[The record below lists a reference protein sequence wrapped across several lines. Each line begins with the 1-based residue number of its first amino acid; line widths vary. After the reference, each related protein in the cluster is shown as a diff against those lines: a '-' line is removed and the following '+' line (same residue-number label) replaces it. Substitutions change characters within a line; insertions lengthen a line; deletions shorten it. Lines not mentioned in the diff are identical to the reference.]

1 MKKSNIIKFLLM
13 AVLFSASAAGCKKD
27 PDNPNDPQDPN
38 NEPEQITKVKL
49 TFTNDSTNAVS
60 TFTWVDD
67 DGVGGLDPTIDEIVL
82 SAASSYSVAI
92 DFIDGSGVEDESL
105 TPEITTESDE
115 HFVCFEPNSELVNSL
130 TIDRTDTDGTF
141 EIGLTSTWVT
151 GQAKDAAITISLK
164 HQPDGAKDGT
174 CTPGETDV
182 EVTFLVKIQ

>member
-1 MKKSNIIKFLLM
+1 MKTINAIIFLSLS
-13 AVLFSASAAGCKKD
+13 LLLSTTSGCKKD
-27 PDNPNDPQDPN
+27 DENPEDPQLVD

-60 TFTWVDD
+60 AFTWADD
-67 DGVGGLDPTIDEIVL
+67 DGVGGLDPIIDEIVL
-82 SAASSYSVAI
+82 SPASSYSVAI

-115 HFVCFEPNSELVNSL
+115 HLVCFEPNSELANSIS
-130 TIDRTDTDGTF
+130 IDRTDTDGTF
-141 EIGLTSTWVT
+141 EIGLTSTWFT
-151 GQAKDAAITISLK
+151 GQAAEAAITISLK

-182 EVTFLVKIQ
+182 EVIFVVKIQ

>member
-60 TFTWVDD
+60 AFTWADD
-67 DGVGGLDPTIDEIVL
+67 DGVGGLDPIIDEIVL
-82 SAASSYSVAI
+82 SPASSYSVAI

-115 HFVCFEPNSELVNSL
+115 HLVCFEPNSELANSIS
-130 TIDRTDTDGTF
+130 IDRTDTDGTF

-151 GQAKDAAITISLK
+151 GQAAEAAITISLK

-182 EVTFLVKIQ
+182 EVIFVVKIQ